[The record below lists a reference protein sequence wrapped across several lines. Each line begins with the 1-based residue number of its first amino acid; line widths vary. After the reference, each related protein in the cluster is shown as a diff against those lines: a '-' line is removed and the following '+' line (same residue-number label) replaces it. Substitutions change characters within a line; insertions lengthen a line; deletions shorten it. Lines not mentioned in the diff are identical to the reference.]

1 MLLCLAVSGTKNF
14 IFDEVGSL
22 MRKYF
27 IDNIRWLCILML
39 FPFHIF
45 RIYNSFMEGFYVEGQ
60 DVILTTGFIVAM
72 SPWFMPLLFVIA
84 GISSSYALNKKTNGE
99 YVKERI
105 YKLFIPLIAGILVVV
120 PAQTYFAERFH
131 NGYTGGY
138 LYQYV
143 LFFTGPTDL
152 TGYRGGFTPAHLWFI
167 LYLFVIS
174 IVALPLM
181 SAYKN
186 SKRKILPEKIP
197 FWLLPLLFI
206 FPMLMNPILNFG
218 LSVGEYFAF
227 FMLGYFILSRD
238 SFVQKLDQYRYHLL
252 IVCFVFMI
260 LSISAWLLQLFGIFE
275 LPQIAI
281 RVLLSLYGWLAI
293 LTILGLG
300 NHYLNFRNKWTDYLS
315 VSSFPVYIFHQTW
328 IIVVAYFIILATY
341 NIPLQMV
348 LILLASS
355 LLTYA
360 TYELV
365 RRIPYIRFLFGIKP
379 NQNK

>member
-1 MLLCLAVSGTKNF
+1 
-14 IFDEVGSL
+14 
-22 MRKYF
+22 
-27 IDNIRWLCILML
+27 ML

-60 DVILTTGFIVAM
+60 DVILTTGFIVAV

-84 GISSSYALNKKTNGE
+84 GISSAYALNKKTNGA
-99 YVKERI
+99 YIKERI
-105 YKLFIPLIAGILVVV
+105 YKLLIPLIVGILLVV

-138 LYQYV
+138 FYQYV

-167 LYLFVIS
+167 LYLLVIS
-174 IVALPLM
+174 IVALPIM

-186 SKRKILPEKIP
+186 SKRKIAPEKISM
-197 FWLLPLLFI
+197 WLLPLFFTAPL
-206 FPMLMNPILNFG
+206 LMNPILNFG

-227 FMLGYFILSRD
+227 FMLGYFILSND
-238 SFVQKLDQYRYHLL
+238 LLIQKLDKYRFSLL
-252 IVCFVFMI
+252 LV
-260 LSISAWLLQLFGIFE
+260 SIALMVIHASAWLLQLYGIFE
-275 LPQIAI
+275 LPQIAM
-281 RVLLSLYGWLAI
+281 RTFSSLYGWLAV

-300 NHYLNFRNKWTDYLS
+300 NHYLNFRNKWTNYLS

-328 IIVVAYFIILATY
+328 IIAVAYFIILTID
-341 NIPLQMV
+341 NVPLQMS

-360 TYELV
+360 TYELFK
-365 RRIPYIRFLFGIKP
+365 RMPYIRFLFGIKP
-379 NQNK
+379 DSK